1 MPASS
6 DPEASAGSTA
16 SAARPRRFPR
26 ARIWAPLLGAPLIG
40 LLAVVGLPLASPLFP
55 AETIVSCTIQEQT
68 LSSSRRSGIAPTQ
81 SSDCGAFVSR
91 KTVACTSDPSTELA
105 LIPGFTYDLA
115 VRGPRIP
122 PFAAPVI
129 HSATVSAEQKLRI
142 AGDYSELFE
151 PPEGLELPEGYAEE
165 AEQRTAEIREEFEAE
180 WGVEALRA
188 FDYEQPPFDPRCE
201 LGRSVMTSKGIQ
213 HEQPERAEHL
223 LTPPEGVVPRDP
235 LLPCE
240 GFRCTDPL
248 ERLPGG
254 E

>member
-6 DPEASAGSTA
+6 DSEASAGSTA
-16 SAARPRRFPR
+16 SAARPRRLPR

-40 LLAVVGLPLASPLFP
+40 LLVVVGLPLASPLFP
-55 AETIVSCTIQEQT
+55 AETVGSCTIQEGPFT
-68 LSSSRRSGIAPTQ
+68 GSRRSGIAPKQ
-81 SSDCGAFVSR
+81 SSDCGTFVSR

-105 LIPGFTYDLA
+105 LIPGFTYDLV

-129 HSATVSAEQKLRI
+129 HSATVSAEQRLQLP
-142 AGDYSELFE
+142 GDYSELFE
-151 PPEGLELPEGYAEE
+151 PPEGLELPDGYADE

-201 LGRSVMTSKGIQ
+201 LGRSVMTSQGIQ
-213 HEQPERAEHL
+213 HVQRERAEYL

-240 GFRCTDPL
+240 GFQCGDPL
-248 ERLPGG
+248 EGLPGG